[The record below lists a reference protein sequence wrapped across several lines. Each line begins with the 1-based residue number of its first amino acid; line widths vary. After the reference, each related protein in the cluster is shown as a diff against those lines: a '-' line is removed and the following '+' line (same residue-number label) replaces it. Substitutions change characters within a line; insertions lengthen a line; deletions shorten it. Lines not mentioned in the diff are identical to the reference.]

1 MARIAVEIEGDSPP
15 DPKFLPNPPRFN
27 VELPPTSCFTED
39 KNGSLTRKF
48 FTSPDELANHLKR
61 AIMRRK
67 ERKLYV
73 LEGLPIEYVQVFGLH
88 FNIDVDIFDSHAM
101 RKSVQLNKLKFS
113 TKPGNEKKVRTFA
126 LDHPEITVNITP
138 PPEAND
144 GVVGDFMLPCQ
155 TIDISDEGWNG
166 ISVRLCHVTLVCFPE
181 EDGTETLLLLLENQS
196 WARRGAQFQTAGYH
210 SILANA
216 LKSLP
221 EGTQKWKPSRK
232 HDPALTLADEIFNSI
247 ESPGSILIWDNLTEI
262 LADTVLGQWKFALGE
277 VIEHA
282 CASRSIPYHGIHQVC
297 DLIESNIW
305 TLDRTEASRS
315 PRYVVRMEG
324 FKRLLEK
331 AKRYAELLVWG
342 QILEEGLETKGKT
355 ESGSNNEDDDDTT
368 STASSKSG
376 VHIRG
381 GEALDLETRQSINR
395 VTYLGGV
402 LLPFSIIAA
411 IFSMGG
417 NFQPGGDQFFIFWVI
432 AIPVCMLTTVLIYAD
447 SIRRMTLEQFA
458 QQYGSAAVTV
468 EADDMVTSSISGSE
482 IISYKAGIKERLRSR
497 IPDIWNP
504 RRAGSSSSVGYTDSD
519 SDSDDGSSST
529 SSARLPPGLSID
541 GDLLVRKKKKRVP
554 RLRSWRFWRRRPLDR
569 NSDPENVL
577 SSPTHSDHSVSSPSA
592 PLSPSP
598 PSKFLP
604 IPSSPKITPVRPI
617 PVGNN
622 PPGSLASDHSPTAGP
637 APPETLPISLPSPD
651 LDQIIPEPI
660 VSEPSWGSWGTPSKK
675 AKKGKKGKRKTTSLN
690 DDFNIPDHSHP
701 ADPPSTPDPAEI
713 PLPPLDSDSDDWREQ
728 DSSEG
733 MRPERTASP
742 GHADSDYATD
752 RERLSL
758 ERRMRENN
766 DWQLTRRRSREYPGS
781 GDEYERIIEGEIILR
796 RRRRSEHSVTS
807 EERKHGIDRTTEK
820 LVEEQERKRATDDI
834 VKTDDDVSEDRGRP
848 RRRSRIRRSHHGAYY
863 DYPRRLT
870 PNTDPTKIPLPPSPE
885 ELSEEEHIRT
895 KLEREKL
902 EYLEKLRQKERHKRM
917 AEMEEKHAKRRAE
930 EEYAKRRAEEEYAR
944 KIAEEEYKKKAAESK
959 AAKGKDRAYSPV
971 ASDDKGVKPA
981 IKFKDAVG
989 RKFTFPFHLVST
1001 WAGMEDLVKQ
1011 AFLHVDIIGPHVNDG
1026 HYDLLGPTG
1035 EIILPQVWESVIEPG
1050 WLITMHMW
1058 PMPEP
1063 RRQAPASMPPRPGH
1077 PGNFPPPPPPPGF
1090 TATQP
1095 GGLMS
1100 GPTPR
1105 MKKSTQTETMGWM
1118 AARHSKSRNK
1128 QKSVPIRLGP
1138 PPPPPASGRRG
1149 SDTVVIIEEQPP
1161 KVHRRQTG
1169 MSDRYGHGTSGGG
1182 RIGGAAK
1189 PNEELGWVRALGT
1202 IVGVKPGI
1210 QVKKRGGGSSSSSS
1224 V

>member
-61 AIMRRK
+61 AIPRRK
-67 ERKLYV
+67 ERK
-73 LEGLPIEYVQVFGLH
+73 F
-88 FNIDVDIFDSHAM
+88 
-101 RKSVQLNKLKFS
+101 
-113 TKPGNEKKVRTFA
+113 
-126 LDHPEITVNITP
+126 
-138 PPEAND
+138 
-144 GVVGDFMLPCQ
+144 
-155 TIDISDEGWNG
+155 
-166 ISVRLCHVTLVCFPE
+166 
-181 EDGTETLLLLLENQS
+181 
-196 WARRGAQFQTAGYH
+196 
-210 SILANA
+210 ILANA

-282 CASRSIPYHGIHQVC
+282 CASRSIPYHGVHQVC

-331 AKRYAELLVWG
+331 ANRYAELLVWG
-342 QILEEGLETKGKT
+342 QILEEGLETKAKT

-458 QQYGSAAVTV
+458 QQYGYAAVTV

-519 SDSDDGSSST
+519 SDSDDGSSSI

-554 RLRSWRFWRRRPLDR
+554 RLRSWRFWRRKPLDR

-577 SSPTHSDHSVSSPSA
+577 SSPTHSDHNVSSPSA

-598 PSKFLP
+598 PSKFHP
-604 IPSSPKITPVRPI
+604 ILSSPKITPVRPM

-622 PPGSLASDHSPTAGP
+622 PPGSLSSDHSPTAGP
-637 APPETLPISLPSPD
+637 APPETPPISLPSPD

-660 VSEPSWGSWGTPSKK
+660 VPEPV
-675 AKKGKKGKRKTTSLN
+675 KGKRKTISLN
-690 DDFNIPDHSHP
+690 DDFDSPDHSHP
-701 ADPPSTPDPAEI
+701 ANPPSTPDPAEI

-733 MRPERTASP
+733 IRPERSVSP

-752 RERLSL
+752 RERHSL
-758 ERRMRENN
+758 ERRMREND
-766 DWQLTRRRSREYPGS
+766 DWQLTRRRSREYPSS
-781 GDEYERIIEGEIILR
+781 GDGFERIIEGEIILR

-834 VKTDDDVSEDRGRP
+834 VKNDDDVSEDRGRP
-848 RRRSRIRRSHHGAYY
+848 RRRSTIRRYHCH
-863 DYPRRLT
+863 
-870 PNTDPTKIPLPPSPE
+870 PSPE

-930 EEYAKRRAEEEYAR
+930 EEYAKRRAEEDCQG
-944 KIAEEEYKKKAAESK
+944 K
-959 AAKGKDRAYSPV
+959 KDRAYSPV
-971 ASDDKGVKPA
+971 VSDDKGVKPA

-1001 WAGMEDLVKQ
+1001 WAGMEGLVKQ

-1063 RRQAPASMPPRPGH
+1063 RRQAPASMLPRPGH
-1077 PGNFPPPPPPPGF
+1077 PGNFSPPPPPPGF

-1149 SDTVVIIEEQPP
+1149 SDTVVITEEQPL

-1169 MSDRYGHGTSGGG
+1169 MSDRHGHGTSGGG

-1210 QVKKRGGGSSSSSS
+1210 QVKKRSGGSSSSSS